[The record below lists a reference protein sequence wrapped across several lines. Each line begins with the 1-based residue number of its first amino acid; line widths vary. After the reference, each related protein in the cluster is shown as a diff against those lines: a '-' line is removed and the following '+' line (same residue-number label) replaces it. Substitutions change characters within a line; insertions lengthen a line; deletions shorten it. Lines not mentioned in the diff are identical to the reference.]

1 MPQIIH
7 DQIPFSQTTFERR
20 WVESAAAFILF
31 AAVITGGLWYLY
43 ACFHFGQFVGGG
55 ILWPYVFR
63 PFVEYID
70 APHYLGINQIVA
82 WFVLLIGALGGLWAG
97 YYSGKPM
104 QAERQT
110 AGRKLIINTAEAAEK
125 ARKISRGELGK
136 EPEYYHIHPN
146 YALAHDRASR
156 SFLIAG
162 SQGSGK
168 TQIILPLIREA
179 LADKHAGVIIHDFK
193 GDFTEYFL
201 NSKNQNIQLFAP
213 WDSRSC
219 AWDISA
225 DIQNLA
231 DARELARV
239 LTGADQATGES
250 QSWAGGA
257 AQIAAAL
264 ITSLH
269 KSNPKWR
276 WSDLQDVLGLPY
288 KTMRELALEG
298 DSSCGLLMN
307 EGEKADKTTMS
318 FMSRLASM
326 VAPVVSDFAR
336 AERHDA
342 KRISFRNWMIKG
354 SPRVL
359 ILQNSTSYQTMAQSI
374 LQSAMRACASA
385 IDSMPDSRSR
395 KRWFFLDE
403 LPQMGKLQ
411 SLPRLLE
418 VGRSKGV
425 RAVLAFQ
432 DVSQVREIY
441 GNNISQALSSMAG
454 THIYARAQGGETPQW
469 LAEQVGKKTV
479 WRALESV
486 SSDYVGGGSR
496 SVHYQSSD
504 ESVIRPEQFG
514 SQIGV
519 VKTKAGEFRGVRAFL
534 VDGGDYV
541 LRLHWPAVMLP
552 KIAQAASPAD
562 WVRELVDTDATAT
575 AKPDPESESEQEQQE
590 QQAAADADGADPL
603 DALADALH
611 QSQSTPEP
619 PAGSSRP
626 RFALREPGREEGCK
640 E

>member
-1 MPQIIH
+1 MPQITH
-7 DQIPFSQTTFERR
+7 DQIPYSRTAFERR
-20 WVESAAAFILF
+20 WVESLAAFILF
-31 AAVITGGLWYLY
+31 AAVITGGLWYSY
-43 ACFHFGQFVGGG
+43 ACFHFGQFPGAGE
-55 ILWPYVFR
+55 LWPYVFR
-63 PFVEYID
+63 PFLLYIE
-70 APHYLGINQIVA
+70 APHYLGVNQIVA
-82 WFVLLIGALGGLWAG
+82 WFALLLGALGGLWAG

-136 EPEYYHIHPN
+136 EQEYYHIHPQ

-168 TQIILPLIREA
+168 TQIILPLIKEA
-179 LADKHAGVIIHDFK
+179 LADKQAGVIIHDFK

-201 NSKNQNIQLFAP
+201 NPKNPNIQLFAP

-219 AWDISA
+219 AWDISS

-239 LTGADQATGES
+239 LTGADQANGES
-250 QSWAGGA
+250 QSWASGA

-276 WSDLQDVLGLPY
+276 WSDLQNVLGLPY
-288 KTMRELALEG
+288 KTLRELALDG
-298 DSSCGLLMN
+298 DASCGLLLN
-307 EGEKADKTTMS
+307 EGDKADKTTMS

-326 VAPVVSDFAR
+326 VAPVVADFAR

-342 KRISFRNWMIKG
+342 KRISFRNWMLKG

-359 ILQNSTSYQTMAQSI
+359 ILQNSTTYQTMAQGI
-374 LQSAMRACASA
+374 LQSAVRACASA
-385 IDSMPDSRSR
+385 IDSLPDSRAR

-425 RAVLAFQ
+425 RAILAFQ
-432 DVSQVREIY
+432 DISQAREVY
-441 GNNISQALSSMAG
+441 GNNIAQALSSMAG

-469 LAEQVGKKTV
+469 LAEQVGEKTV

-496 SVHYQSSD
+496 SVHYQSS
-504 ESVIRPEQFG
+504 EEPVVRPERFG
-514 SQIGV
+514 SVVGV
-519 VKTKAGEFRGVRAFL
+519 VKTKSGEFRGVRAFL
-534 VDGGDYV
+534 IDGGDYV

-552 KIAQAASPAD
+552 KVAAASSPAG
-562 WVRELVDTDATAT
+562 WTTELVGAEMDADVA
-575 AKPDPESESEQEQQE
+575 ASLQEQPAAVSADPDP
-590 QQAAADADGADPL
+590 DPLEAL
-603 DALADALH
+603 DALGLGVGA
-611 QSQSTPEP
+611 QQPIPEP
-619 PAGSSRP
+619 AGASPKPP
-626 RFALREPGREEGCK
+626 RFALREPEPGREEEGK

>member
-7 DQIPFSQTTFERR
+7 DQIPFSRTTFERR
-20 WVESAAAFILF
+20 WVESLAAFILF
-31 AAVITGGLWYLY
+31 ATVITGALWYLY

-63 PFVEYID
+63 PLVQYID
-70 APHYLGINQIVA
+70 APNYLGINQIIA
-82 WFVLLIGALGGLWAG
+82 WFALLTGALGGLWAG

-136 EPEYYHIHPN
+136 EPEYYHIHPQ

-168 TQIILPLIREA
+168 TQIILPLIKEA
-179 LADKHAGVIIHDFK
+179 LADKTAGVLIHDFK

-219 AWDISA
+219 AWDISS

-231 DARELARV
+231 DARELARI

-269 KSNPKWR
+269 QSNPKWR
-276 WSDLQDVLGLPY
+276 WSDLQQILGLPY
-288 KTMRELALEG
+288 KTIREMALEG
-298 DSSCGLLMN
+298 DSSCGLLLN

-326 VAPVVSDFAR
+326 VAPIVSDFAR
-336 AERHDA
+336 AERPDA
-342 KRISFRNWMIKG
+342 KRISFRSWMLKG

-359 ILQNSTSYQTMAQSI
+359 ILQNSTTYQTMAQGI
-374 LQSAMRACASA
+374 LQSAVRACASA
-385 IDSMPDSRSR
+385 IDNLPDSHTR

-425 RAVLAFQ
+425 RAILAFQ
-432 DVSQVREIY
+432 DISQAREIY
-441 GNNISQALSSMAG
+441 GYNIARALSSMAG
-454 THIYARAQGGETPQW
+454 THVYARTQGGETPQW
-469 LAEQVGKKTV
+469 LSDQVGKKTV
-479 WRALESV
+479 WRALENV
-486 SSDYVGGGSR
+486 SIHYGGGGST
-496 SVHYQSSD
+496 SAHYQST
-504 ESVIRPEQFG
+504 EEPVIRPEEFG

-519 VKTKAGEFRGVRAFL
+519 VKTKSGEFRGVRAFL
-534 VDGGDYV
+534 IDGGDYV
-541 LRLHWPAVMLP
+541 LKLLWPAVMLP
-552 KIAQAASPAD
+552 KIAAAAVPAS
-562 WVRELVDTDATAT
+562 WTTELVMAGVDATDVT
-575 AKPDPESESEQEQQE
+575 VSVQEQEQPQPAVAE
-590 QQAAADADGADPL
+590 IDDPL
-603 DALADALH
+603 DALDALGLGVGA
-611 QSQSTPEP
+611 QQPTPEP
-619 PAGSSRP
+619 AGASPKP
-626 RFALREPGREEGCK
+626 RFALRQ
-640 E
+640 